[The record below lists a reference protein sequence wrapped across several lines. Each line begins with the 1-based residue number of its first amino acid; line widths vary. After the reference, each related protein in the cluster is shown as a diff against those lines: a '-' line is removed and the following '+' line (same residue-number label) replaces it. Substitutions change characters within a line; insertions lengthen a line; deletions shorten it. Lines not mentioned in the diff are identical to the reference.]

1 MVRLFGLGA
10 RFKDR
15 DKRIGISFLKAH
27 SGNLRAASQSVSRF
41 GGCGVLWRFPGVPVL
56 RQMLTHVVH

>member
-15 DKRIGISFLKAH
+15 DERIGISFLKARM
-27 SGNLRAASQSVSRF
+27 GAENI
-41 GGCGVLWRFPGVPVL
+41 PVQIL
-56 RQMLTHVVH
+56 LV